1 MTANSTAKAN
11 GRSRSKGSSKPSP
24 EAEGANTETQAASAE
39 IPTSVDRSEEIEEE
53 NMATDNVVK
62 ITARPVQ
69 EEAGQKEGAIQLRQ
83 TSLTVWNRP
92 VMPSDVEV
100 VDTITV
106 AGVRPIAASHLQ
118 VYASYLNGRPIAASN
133 LKVAELLP
141 GDRPIFESDFHA
153 VEGVVLPGDRPIMVS
168 DPKLLSAS
176 LLPGNRPIASNE
188 IDDAATLMG
197 FID

>member
-11 GRSRSKGSSKPSP
+11 GRSRSKSSSQPSP
-24 EAEGANTETQAASAE
+24 EAAGANTEAQAESAE
-39 IPTSVDRSEEIEEE
+39 VPTMVDRSEESEED

-69 EEAGQKEGAIQLRQ
+69 GEAGQKEGAIQLRQ
-83 TSLTVWNRP
+83 PSLTVWNRP
-92 VMPSDVEV
+92 VMPSEVEV

-118 VYASYLNGRPIAASN
+118 VYASYLNGRPIVASN

-141 GDRPIFESDFHA
+141 GDRPIFESDFRV
-153 VEGVVLPGDRPIMVS
+153 VEGAILPGDRPIMAS

-176 LLPGNRPIASNE
+176 RLPGNRPIASNE